1 MNRPDLANV
10 QHEVADYITSLE
22 TLLIQDQ
29 LTINQQNEQLKKM
42 DIRIADLEQMLQN
55 LQRMYFGKK
64 SEKIHTP
71 LENAEQ
77 LSFLPAEEEA
87 EALPTDTET
96 EKIEVSSFSRKKKRT
111 QEEII
116 ASLPVVVHECKLAEE
131 DLQCPRCGSENME
144 CIGKELVYT
153 EYERVP
159 AHVIRHDFYANK
171 YACRNCEDGT
181 GRCESCEF
189 GGTEQCNTC
198 PDRPRTVVIIAQLP
212 KEVRNPLIKGSK
224 ASPSIMA
231 QIYDDKFEQGIPL
244 NRQEKEWERLGF
256 PLSRQTM
263 TNWALRIDRD
273 YFQTVVA
280 YMLKTAR
287 DQSKVLHC
295 DETPIKVIQQKTAS
309 GKLKKCQMWVIRTG
323 KYEKIPIVVFN
334 YRSSRAA
341 NELDDILEGYR
352 EYFVADGYSGYNHLG
367 RQATRCGCWAHL
379 RRKFYDSVPDHN
391 MSLPGTARDGVQYCD
406 KLFRIE
412 EKLEKVDTEERKRVR
427 NTESR
432 QVIDEFY
439 TWLENVQETHKNL
452 HEAVTFARNQ
462 KEYLLRFLEDPL
474 IPITNAAAENAIRPF
489 VVGRKGWLFSCSED
503 GATATADAYSIA
515 ETAKANNLD
524 VMKYFNFILRRLP
537 MADGNLTDDFIE
549 TLMPW
554 NAEAQECCQRG
565 YI

>member
-1 MNRPDLANV
+1 MNRPDLASI

-22 TLLIQDQ
+22 SVLVQDQ
-29 LTINQQNEQLKKM
+29 LTINRQDEQIKKM
-42 DIRIADLEQMLQN
+42 DRQIADLQQMLQN

-64 SEKIHTP
+64 SEKIQP
-71 LENAEQ
+71 PSDGAVQ
-77 LSFLPAEEEA
+77 LSFFSQEEEA
-87 EALPTDTET
+87 ESVPTET
-96 EKIEVSSFSRKKKRT
+96 ESDSVEVSSFCRKRKRT

-116 ASLPVVVHECKLAEE
+116 ASLPVVVHECQLADE

-159 AHVIRHDFYANK
+159 AYVVRHDFYANK
-171 YACRNCEDGT
+171 YACRSCEDGT
-181 GRCESCEF
+181 GACETCEF
-189 GGTEQCNTC
+189 SGTEQCKTC
-198 PDRPRTVVIIAQLP
+198 PDRPRTIVVIAQLP

-263 TNWALRIDRD
+263 TNWALRIDHD
-273 YFQTVVA
+273 YLRPVVT
-280 YMLKTAR
+280 YMLKTATKK
-287 DQSKVLHC
+287 SEVLHC
-295 DETPIKVIQQKTAS
+295 DETPDKVIQEKTAS
-309 GKLKKCQMWVIRTG
+309 GKLKKCQMWVVRTG
-323 KYEKIPIVVFN
+323 KDEKTPIVVFN
-334 YRSSRAA
+334 YRTTRAA
-341 NELDDILEGYR
+341 KEADDILEGYQG
-352 EYFVADGYSGYNHLG
+352 YFVADGYSGYNNLG
-367 RQATRCGCWAHL
+367 RKATRCGCWAHL

-391 MSLPGTARDGVQYCD
+391 MSLPGAAREGVRYCD

-412 EKLEKVDTEERKRVR
+412 ERLEKVDPEERKRVR
-427 NTESR
+427 DQESR

-439 TWLENVQETHKNL
+439 TWLDTVQPGTKNL
-452 HEAVTFARNQ
+452 REAVTFARNQ
-462 KEYLLRFLEDPL
+462 KVYLLRFLEDPH

-489 VVGRKGWLFSCSED
+489 VVGRKNWLFSVSEA

-515 ETAKANNLD
+515 ETAKANDLD
-524 VMKYFNFILRRLP
+524 VKKYFNFILRRLP
-537 MADGNLTDDFIE
+537 MAEGNLTDDFIE
-549 TLMPW
+549 SLMPW
-554 NAEAQECCQRG
+554 NEEAQKTCQRG